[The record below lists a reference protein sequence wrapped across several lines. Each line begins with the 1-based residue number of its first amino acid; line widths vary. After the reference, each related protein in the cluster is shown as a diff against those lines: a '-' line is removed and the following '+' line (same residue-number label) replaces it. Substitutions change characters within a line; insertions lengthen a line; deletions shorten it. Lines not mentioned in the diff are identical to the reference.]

1 MRDISIKIQIKNIKH
16 ANETHTHKAI
26 TQTHV
31 PSSSSI
37 IATPASHPRNNTS
50 SSSVLDVIINTY
62 RNDDT
67 SFATASRNVV
77 LIVCMR
83 CMDDKARCDNA
94 DVGLTTDIALVE
106 N

>member
-1 MRDISIKIQIKNIKH
+1 VREIFHPNKKLNMLR
-16 ANETHTHKAI
+16 THTHKAI

-94 DVGLTTDIALVE
+94 DVLLTTDIALME